1 MTARIILN
9 AQTAAD
15 AQQAVRA
22 WADDRPGVVVAVT
35 TGEGEAVQ
43 QVNAALQE
51 SVDRIISCG
60 GDGTLHTIA
69 STLLDAVDERPPQPA
84 VGVVPCGTGNDYART
99 LAVPDAV
106 EAALVRAVDGPA
118 AEVDVLRAT
127 REGEAPGA
135 RWIVNAAAG
144 GFSGEVD
151 EAVTRE
157 QKDRWGPLAFILGA
171 AEAATN
177 IDGHETTIRFGEGT
191 ESADEDA
198 DEDADVWRGSAV
210 NVICANGRTIGG
222 GRDVAPPAR
231 LEDGLM
237 DVVVVRHGPL
247 RRLATV
253 GTRLLAG
260 TWLEHDLVEHRT
272 CRTARITSSP
282 GLRFNVDGELW
293 TDAPL
298 TVTVV
303 PQALRVVPGVDYFR

>member
-15 AQQAVRA
+15 AQESVRT
-22 WADDRPGVVVAVT
+22 WADDRPGVAVAVT
-35 TGEGEAVQ
+35 GSEGEAVQ
-43 QVNAALQE
+43 EVNAALRAG
-51 SVDRIISCG
+51 VDQIVSCG

-69 STLLDAVDERPPQPA
+69 STLLDAADEHPPSVA
-84 VGVVPCGTGNDYART
+84 LGVVPCGTGNDYART
-99 LAVPDAV
+99 IAVPDAV

-118 AEVDVLRAT
+118 AKVDVLRAT
-127 REGEAPGA
+127 QEGEAPGA
-135 RWIVNAAAG
+135 RWIINAAAG

-171 AEAATN
+171 AEAAST
-177 IDGHETTIRFGEGT
+177 IDGHQTTIRFDEGKG
-191 ESADEDA
+191 
-198 DEDADVWRGSAV
+198 DADVWRGSAV
-210 NVICANGRTIGG
+210 NVIFANGRTIGG
-222 GRDVAPPAR
+222 GREVAAPASPA
-231 LEDGLM
+231 DGQV

-247 RRLATV
+247 RKLATV

-260 TWLEHDLVEHRT
+260 TWLEHDLVEHRP
-272 CRTARITSSP
+272 CRTARITSAP

-298 TVTVV
+298 TVEVV
-303 PQALRVVPGVDYFR
+303 PNALRIVPGVDYFR